1 MARPKRPRQDG
12 ERRFTAVSQAMIF
25 GWCQTCQPSQFV
37 LVAPTTEGQRAYYT
51 PAFGLDHW
59 HTCAWPQRDTLPQGE
74 TV

>member
-37 LVAPTTEGQRAYYT
+37 LVAPKPEGHAYFT
-51 PAFGLDHW
+51 PAFGYDHW
-59 HTCAWPQRDTLPQGE
+59 HTCTWPPRDGLPQGE
-74 TV
+74 AA